1 MSLLHHEKLAKDTAN
16 ASMLSRVVA
25 ATHIRD
31 KLLGAGLLYAKK
43 YLLPIERLCTECVSL
58 AEMKS
63 ARGRT
68 LLLDKLKI
76 GAYWMN
82 ELPTIPPPTLGI
94 PVSNSGY
101 ANVPSMLTM
110 DSKVSIASSGISLPK
125 VVTFSLTDGRKHK
138 MLLKHGTDDL
148 RQDAIM
154 EQVFEK
160 VNKIFH
166 EDKETRKRKL
176 RVRTY
181 SAVPLGPTA
190 GVSEHTF
197 RVLRGSKDHILA
209 ILDVLRWDPLY
220 SWSISPLRNK
230 KLQGANKDAL
240 GLEAKQD
247 GSAASKAIFG
257 VSDKLSAG
265 GLSVEAT
272 VRELI
277 REATSEQNLAVIYS
291 GWSPF
296 Y

>member
-1 MSLLHHEKLAKDTAN
+1 
-16 ASMLSRVVA
+16 
-25 ATHIRD
+25 
-31 KLLGAGLLYAKK
+31 
-43 YLLPIERLCTECVSL
+43 
-58 AEMKS
+58 
-63 ARGRT
+63 
-68 LLLDKLKI
+68 
-76 GAYWMN
+76 
-82 ELPTIPPPTLGI
+82 
-94 PVSNSGY
+94 
-101 ANVPSMLTM
+101 
-110 DSKVSIASSGISLPK
+110 
-125 VVTFSLTDGRKHK
+125 
-138 MLLKHGTDDL
+138 
-148 RQDAIM
+148 
-154 EQVFEK
+154 
-160 VNKIFH
+160 
-166 EDKETRKRKL
+166 
-176 RVRTY
+176 
-181 SAVPLGPTA
+181 
-190 GVSEHTF
+190 TF

-230 KLQGANKDAL
+230 KLQGANKEAL